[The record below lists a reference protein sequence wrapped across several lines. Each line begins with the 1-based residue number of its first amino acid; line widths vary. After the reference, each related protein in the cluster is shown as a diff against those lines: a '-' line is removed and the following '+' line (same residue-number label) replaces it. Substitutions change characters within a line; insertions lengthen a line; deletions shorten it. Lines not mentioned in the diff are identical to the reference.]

1 MKVGLIGLPGS
12 GVTTLFSLFT
22 GRNYTDL
29 SQNAKSEVN
38 LGETKVPDTRI
49 DELARIFN
57 PKKKVYAAIEFA
69 DVPVELDASGSFST
83 GTVNHLRNMD
93 ALAVVIRAFDNPAV
107 PHLKTTVDPL
117 RDFRSICDEALL
129 TDLLQIEKKVERI
142 TKEGRI
148 KSREGE
154 LFTRLKSQLE
164 ASQPIRAMGLTAD
177 DEKELAGFRCF
188 TQKPWLVLLNTDQS
202 GGIPIQPVMDACAE
216 ASIPCMSIQAEM
228 EREISELS
236 PEEQAEFL
244 RDIGVDSGARDRF
257 IQAAYTLLDL
267 ISFLTVGEDECRAW
281 PVQRNSDAV
290 TAAGKIHTDLARGFI
305 RAEVISYEE
314 FMAAGDMNRAKKAG
328 KLRLEGKNYIVQ
340 DGDILNIRFSV

>member
-22 GRNYTDL
+22 GRNYQDVC
-29 SQNAKSEVN
+29 QNAKSEVN
-38 LGETKVPDTRI
+38 LGDTKVPDDRI
-49 DELARIFN
+49 DALAKIFN
-57 PKKKVYAAIEFA
+57 PKKKVYATIEFA
-69 DVPVELDASGSFST
+69 DVPVELDPSGSFST
-83 GTVNHLRNMD
+83 STINHLRNMD

-107 PHLKTTVDPL
+107 AHSKVTIDPL
-117 RDFRSICDEALL
+117 RDFQSMCDEALL
-129 TDLLQIEKKVERI
+129 TDLMQIEKKVERL
-142 TKEGRI
+142 TKEGKI

-154 LFTRLKSQLE
+154 LFQKLKTQLE
-164 ASQPIRAMGLTAD
+164 NSLPIRDMGLTPD
-177 DEKELAGFRCF
+177 DERELAGFRCF

-202 GGIPIQPVMDACAE
+202 GTIAIESVTEACRSAK
-216 ASIPCMSIQAEM
+216 IPCLSINAGM

-236 PEEQAEFL
+236 EEEQAEFL
-244 RDIGVDSGARDRF
+244 KDLGVETGARNRF
-257 IQAAYTLLDL
+257 IREAYSLLDL

-305 RAEVISYEE
+305 RAEVISYAE

-328 KLRLEGKNYIVQ
+328 KLRLEGKNYIVL

>member
-1 MKVGLIGLPGS
+1 MLWKGRRGSSNVEDRRGRSAKGLVGGGIGTI
-12 GVTTLFSLFT
+12 V
-22 GRNYTDL
+22 
-29 SQNAKSEVN
+29 
-38 LGETKVPDTRI
+38 I
-49 DELARIFN
+49 
-57 PKKKVYAAIEFA
+57 
-69 DVPVELDASGSFST
+69 
-83 GTVNHLRNMD
+83 
-93 ALAVVIRAFDNPAV
+93 ALAIYFLGGDP
-107 PHLKTTVDPL
+107 TTVL
-117 RDFRSICDEALL
+117 NNA
-129 TDLLQIEKKVERI
+129 
-142 TKEGRI
+142 
-148 KSREGE
+148 
-154 LFTRLKSQLE
+154 
-164 ASQPIRAMGLTAD
+164 
-177 DEKELAGFRCF
+177 
-188 TQKPWLVLLNTDQS
+188 LLNTDQS
-202 GGIPIQPVMDACAE
+202 GGIPTQPVMDACSA

-244 RDIGVDSGARDRF
+244 RDIGVDAGARDRF
-257 IQAAYTLLDL
+257 IQAAYSLLDL